1 MHPYICC
8 VNNEQTDKHTGN
20 MNTTIL
26 TPADAASFSTN
37 VVKACLRALSKDWS
51 NLPLSEVIN
60 PRNRS
65 ENAQVLEGQIS
76 IMQDVLIERGVN
88 PDTVC

>member
-1 MHPYICC
+1 MSR
-8 VNNEQTDKHTGN
+8 
-20 MNTTIL
+20 TIL

-37 VVKACLRALSKDWS
+37 TVKACLRALAEDRS

-65 ENAQVLEGQIS
+65 KNAQVIEGQMS
-76 IMQDVLIERGVN
+76 IMMDVLIERGIN